1 MRGFRHVVVLGVLA
15 VPVVA
20 WAGQQPTAEQI
31 AAGTKVY
38 AAQKCM
44 ICHSIE
50 GRGNKKGPLDGVG
63 AKLTAAQIREWIV
76 DPLEAAKKAQ
86 STAKP
91 VMKAYKL
98 APADLDALVAY
109 VKSLEKK

>member
-1 MRGFRHVVVLGVLA
+1 MGILA
-15 VPVVA
+15 LPVTA

-31 AAGTKVY
+31 AAGTKLY

-44 ICHSIE
+44 ICHSID

-63 AKLTAAQIREWIV
+63 TKLSVEQIREWIV
-76 DPLEAAKKAQ
+76 NPMEAAKKAK

-109 VKSLEKK
+109 MKSLEKK